1 MKAAVVEAVVDRVE
15 DGDKEKKKRRPRNRR
30 PKQNPS
36 TSVSCSSVNELH
48 GEVSPECLGNGT
60 MANHVTTSLKQRHL
74 DMNPPYE
81 QELTKASNLAF
92 SSLPTMHIVESLDV
106 QSPENQRLLPS
117 DFGGKMSAK
126 SCPEPAAC
134 GASPG
139 ILTNKGSPPQ
149 HFEGFSQRKYFPPHW
164 SMEDVNDALEKGD
177 AFKALFRVNAHNRI
191 EAYCKIDGVPTDV
204 LIGGLAE
211 QNRAVEG
218 DIVAI
223 KMDPLPLW
231 TRMKGSAGACKS
243 SAPVEDLNL
252 NLEDTAVGCNCKGK
266 VKVDEDCEYDSRT
279 SYLLPERG
287 SCSEESTYLRDSTHS
302 EPIGQSCCDH
312 AAGKYQLASD
322 SSQAGSSSE
331 QNVVKTPVERM
342 CAIISSF
349 PSKRPTGRVVAIIER
364 SKRRD
369 AVIGFLNVKK
379 WISYREFCRKDMKKN
394 KSLSYSDHEYIQMTP
409 TDPRFPKMVVLV
421 RNLPDAIKKRLENGD
436 ETIEKELFSARVD
449 EWGEESLAP
458 QALILRAF
466 GHGTEVQPHIEA
478 ILFENAINSS
488 EFSPESLSCLPR
500 LPWEVPR
507 EEFQTRKDLRNLCI
521 FTIDPSTAT
530 DLDDALS
537 VENFSNGISR
547 VGIHITDAS
556 YFVLPDTPLD
566 EEAQSRSTSVYMTH
580 RKIPMLPSLLSEN
593 IGSLNP
599 GAERLSFSIFLDL
612 NNAGDVVDRWIG
624 RTVIRSCCK
633 LSYEHAQDII
643 DGKFNSE
650 SFDTF
655 KDSCPQIHGQFEWSD
670 VIRSVKNLSEVSKTL
685 KERRFSDGA
694 LQLDNSKVV
703 ILFDEYGDPY
713 DSLFSERKESNSL
726 VEEFML
732 LANRTAAEVI
742 SRAFPNSALLR
753 RHPEPNMRKLKEF
766 EAFCSKHGLELDTS
780 SSGHFHQSLERIREK
795 LKDDS
800 VLFNILMNYATKPMQ
815 LATYFCSGE
824 LKHKEN
830 DWGHYG
836 LAVPLYTHFTSP
848 LRRYP
853 DIVVHRTLAAAIEAE
868 ELYLEHQRLLNN
880 LNRGDKFKMRCFTGV
895 HFDKDAA
902 ESRESQEA
910 LLAAA
915 MKHRVP
921 NTELLTDVA
930 AHCNVRKLASRHVK
944 DACDKLHIWSLLKKK
959 EILLSEARVMG
970 LGPRFM
976 SIYIQKLAVER
987 RINYDEV
994 EGLMVEWLDA
1004 TSTLVLSLGTDRR
1017 TFRRG
1022 SPGKWRALEDAAL
1035 IVSPYDLQAEP
1046 SPAGKSSNEPSSNGC
1061 SLNSEVEPMVFP
1073 LTVRLLSTIHVVLHA
1088 VGGDDG
1094 PVDIGARLYM
1104 SSYLC

>member
-15 DGDKEKKKRRPRNRR
+15 DGDKEKKKRRSRNRKS
-30 PKQNPS
+30 KQNSSSPA
-36 TSVSCSSVNELH
+36 SVSCSSVN
-48 GEVSPECLGNGT
+48 GEASPECLVNGT
-60 MANHVTTSLKQRHL
+60 MANHVTTSLMQHHL
-74 DMNPPYE
+74 GMSPPCE
-81 QELTKASNLAF
+81 QGLPKASDLAF

-106 QSPENQRLLPS
+106 QSPKNRCLLPPEF
-117 DFGGKMSAK
+117 DGRMFAK
-126 SCPEPAAC
+126 SCPQPAAC
-134 GASPG
+134 VGSPG
-139 ILTNKGSPPQ
+139 FITNKGSPLQ
-149 HFEGFSQRKYFPPHW
+149 LLNGYSQGKYFPPHW
-164 SMEDVNDALEKGD
+164 SMEDVNAALEKGD
-177 AFKALFRVNAHNRI
+177 VFKALFRVNAHNRM
-191 EAYCKIDGVPTDV
+191 EGYCKIDEVPTDV
-204 LIGGLAE
+204 LIGRLTE

-223 KMDPLPLW
+223 KINPLPLW
-231 TRMKGSAGACKS
+231 TWMKGSAGANKS
-243 SAPVEDLNL
+243 SAPVEDPNSKLKDN
-252 NLEDTAVGCNCKGK
+252 TVVYNCKGK
-266 VKVDEDCEYDSRT
+266 AKVDEDCEYDSRR
-279 SYLLPERG
+279 SCLLPESE
-287 SCSEESTYLRDSTHS
+287 SCHDESMYLRDSTDS
-302 EPIGQSCCDH
+302 EPVGQSSCDH
-312 AAGKYQLASD
+312 VAGKYQLASN
-322 SSQAGSSSE
+322 SSQAGSSYE
-331 QNVVKTPVERM
+331 QNVVKTPVEKM

-369 AVIGFLNVKK
+369 AVIGYLNVKK
-379 WISYREFCRKDMKKN
+379 WISYREVCRKDMKKN
-394 KSLSYSDHEYIQMTP
+394 KSLPYSDHDYIQMTP

-421 RNLPDAIKKRLENGD
+421 RNLPDEIKKRLENGD
-436 ETIEKELFSARVD
+436 ETIEKELFAARVD

-458 QALILRAF
+458 QALILHAF
-466 GHGTEVQPHIEA
+466 GHGAEVQPHIEA
-478 ILFENAINSS
+478 ILCENSINSS
-488 EFSPESLSCLPR
+488 EFSPESLSCLPP

-507 EEFQTRKDLRNLCI
+507 EEVKTRKDLRNLCI

-547 VGIHITDAS
+547 VGVHIADVS

-566 EEAQSRSTSVYMTH
+566 KVALSRSTSVYMTQ
-580 RKIPMLPSLLSEN
+580 RKIPMLPPLLSEN
-593 IGSLNP
+593 IVSLNP
-599 GAERLSFSIFLDL
+599 GVERLSFSIFLDI

-643 DGKFNSE
+643 DGIYNFE
-650 SFDTF
+650 SFDTSQ
-655 KDSCPQIHGQFEWSD
+655 DGCPQVHGHFGWSD
-670 VIRSVKNLSEVSKTL
+670 VSRSVKSLYEISKTL
-685 KERRFSDGA
+685 KERRSNDGA

-742 SRAFPNSALLR
+742 SRAFPDSALLR
-753 RHPEPNMRKLKEF
+753 RHPEPNMRKLKEL

-780 SSGHFHQSLERIREK
+780 SSGRFHQSLERIRVK

-800 VLFNILMNYATKPMQ
+800 VLFSILMNYATKPMQ

-824 LKHKEN
+824 LRYKN

-853 DIVVHRTLAAAIEAE
+853 DIIVHRTLAATIEAE
-868 ELYLEHQRLLNN
+868 ELYLEHQRVLNN
-880 LNRGDKFKMRCFTGV
+880 LNKGDKFKMRCFTGV
-895 HFDKDAA
+895 DFDKDAA
-902 ESRESQEA
+902 ESREIQEA
-910 LLAAA
+910 LSAAA
-915 MKHRVP
+915 MKHSVP
-921 NTELLTDVA
+921 STKLLANVA
-930 AHCNVRKLASRHVK
+930 ANCNERKLASRHVK
-944 DACDKLHIWSLLKKK
+944 DACDKLQIWSLLKKK
-959 EILLSEARVMG
+959 EILFSEARVMG

-1004 TSTLVLSLGTDRR
+1004 TSTLVLSLRVDRR
-1017 TFRRG
+1017 SFRRG
-1022 SPGKWRALEDAAL
+1022 SPGKWRALDDVAL
-1035 IVSPYDLQAEP
+1035 VVSPSDLEAEP
-1046 SPAGKSSNEPSSNGC
+1046 CPVGKSSNEPCSNGC

-1073 LTVRLLSTIHVVLHA
+1073 LTVRLLSTIPVVLHA

-1104 SSYLC
+1104 SSYIC